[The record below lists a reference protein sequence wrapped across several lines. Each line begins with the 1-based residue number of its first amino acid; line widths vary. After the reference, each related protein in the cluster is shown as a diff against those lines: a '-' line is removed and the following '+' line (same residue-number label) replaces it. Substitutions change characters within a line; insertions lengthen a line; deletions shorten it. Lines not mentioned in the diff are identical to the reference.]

1 MIVVCP
7 LHATIP
13 SSRND
18 VNCLRADGNVILR
31 FVNRTKLIFPLL
43 FVSGLVARLSLS
55 MMSIQVLIGKFL
67 SDDAYYY
74 FVIARN
80 VARGCGAS
88 FDGTSLT
95 NGFHPLFVALLAPLF
110 RFMNGNSDLPIHCAL
125 ALLSIFDCLAGYLI
139 YRILR
144 AISDERGALIGSCF
158 WLLNPCLFFVSLTGT
173 EASLCAFCVVCAILL
188 YAALTERH
196 ELDTRRTVLLG
207 AVTGMAVLARSD
219 SIFLLAAFLVGFLTH
234 RGIGMKK
241 RLGASAALCCAAIL
255 VCAPWLIWNLAHFGT
270 IRQVSGV
277 VKPYIQRLLFLK
289 EGGAYDVAHLTVKL
303 LSSLKATYVM
313 IATSSGVRIAGFTA
327 FLIAI
332 VSALIHSKEEQVR
345 NARHT
350 IAVVLLYIALIFLF
364 YSLYFW
370 HIQAWYFHSML
381 MALSIPL
388 GWASSLWIGRLG
400 RRAGNAWGIALAAVM
415 AVAVMNGYRHW
426 RIGFYPWQQTYY
438 QLAHELGDRFK
449 DQGRFAAFN
458 AGAYGY
464 YSSVPLINMDGL
476 VNNKALEAMRQRT
489 LFTDFL
495 RDQRVSYV
503 MDHEYIVK
511 MYWGLFGT
519 GRMED
524 RLKLLAAIQT
534 PWVFSDQSS
543 ARIVIYEVAG
553 SAAGPEREAAFTS
566 R

>member
-1 MIVVCP
+1 MK
-7 LHATIP
+7 
-13 SSRND
+13 
-18 VNCLRADGNVILR
+18 G
-31 FVNRTKLIFPLL
+31 TKLIFAVI
-43 FVSGLVARLSLS
+43 FFSGLAARLSFSLVR
-55 MMSIQVLIGKFL
+55 IPTLIGKFL

-95 NGFHPLFVALLAPLF
+95 NGFHPLFVVLLAPLF
-110 RFMNGNSDLPIHCAL
+110 RFMSGNPDLPVHCAL
-125 ALLSIFDCLAGYLI
+125 VLLSIFDCLAGYLI
-139 YRILR
+139 YRTLR
-144 AISDERGALIGSCF
+144 TISDERGALIGSCF

-188 YAALTERH
+188 YSVLIQRQ
-196 ELDTRRTVLLG
+196 ELETRRTVLLG
-207 AVTGMAVLARSD
+207 AVTGMAALARSD
-219 SIFLLAAFLVGFLTH
+219 SIFLLAAFLIGFLTC
-234 RGIGMKK
+234 RGTCTKK
-241 RLGASAALCCAAIL
+241 RLGASAALCCTALL

-313 IATSSGVRIAGFTA
+313 IATSSGVRVAGFTA
-327 FLIAI
+327 LLIVI
-332 VSALIHSKEEQVR
+332 VSALIHSQQEQVR

-350 IAVVLLYIALIFLF
+350 IAAVLLYITFIFSF

-388 GWASSLWIGRLG
+388 GWAASLWIGRLG
-400 RRAGNAWGIALAAVM
+400 RRAGNTWGIALAAVM

-438 QLAHELGDRFK
+438 QLGHELGDRFK

-458 AGAYGY
+458 TGVYGY
-464 YSSVPLINMDGL
+464 YSSVPVINMDGL
-476 VNNKALEAMRQRT
+476 VNNKAFEAMRKRT

-511 MYWGLFGT
+511 MYWGLFGK
-519 GRMED
+519 GRVED
-524 RLKLLAAIQT
+524 GLKPVVSITT

-543 ARIVIYEVAG
+543 ARIVIYEVVPGMPRNAEQQLDHLI
-553 SAAGPEREAAFTS
+553 AR
-566 R
+566 